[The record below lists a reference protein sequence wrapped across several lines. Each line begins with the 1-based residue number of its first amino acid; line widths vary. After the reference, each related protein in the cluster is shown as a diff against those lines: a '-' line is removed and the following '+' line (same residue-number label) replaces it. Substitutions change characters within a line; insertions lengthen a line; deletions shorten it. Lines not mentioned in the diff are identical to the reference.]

1 MNQHQTHTND
11 SGINKIDNQHFLSIY
26 CMSGMVVSTL
36 RVPTTSCLDNSIYG
50 YLSYTHFTDVKTE
63 VEKGETNCVR
73 QSGLRAEYL
82 IEANRI
88 NELMKLLFPQLYS
101 IQVNNQ

>member
-1 MNQHQTHTND
+1 M
-11 SGINKIDNQHFLSIY
+11 
-26 CMSGMVVSTL
+26 L
-36 RVPTTSCLDNSIYG
+36 RQFNIWIPILHSL
-50 YLSYTHFTDVKTE
+50 DVKTE
-63 VEKGETNCVR
+63 VEKGETICVR

-82 IEANRI
+82 IKANGI